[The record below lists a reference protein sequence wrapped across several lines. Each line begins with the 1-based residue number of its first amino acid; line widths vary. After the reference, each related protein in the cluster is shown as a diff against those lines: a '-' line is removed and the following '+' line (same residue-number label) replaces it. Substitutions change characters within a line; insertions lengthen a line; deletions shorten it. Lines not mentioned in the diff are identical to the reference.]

1 MNKNNGEAVFEDKS
15 YFNCGVIN
23 LNILLAFYLTVINN
37 HFKKG
42 CASEN
47 LLSIVRY
54 VPQHEYGHGS
64 QLHTEP
70 KQLQPERQHRLLP
83 DQHEHSANWRNPDRQ
98 HLGQYDGHKHG

>member
-42 CASEN
+42 LC
-47 LLSIVRY
+47 LRKFIVN
-54 VPQHEYGHGS
+54 S
-64 QLHTEP
+64 
-70 KQLQPERQHRLLP
+70 
-83 DQHEHSANWRNPDRQ
+83 
-98 HLGQYDGHKHG
+98 